1 MSRRGVNRLAVVV
14 PAHDE
19 AELLPRCLAG
29 LAAAVDRVAAVPV
42 EVVVV
47 ADACTDAT
55 VAVAEAAGV
64 SVVTITAGR
73 VGAARAAGMEY
84 ALRRGPD
91 GLWLATTDADSL
103 VPPDWLAWHLA
114 HARAGAGLL
123 AGTVE
128 VDDWTPWPYGLRSRY
143 DTRYRAA
150 VDGTAHAHVHGANLG
165 VSGPAYLATGG
176 FPPVAH
182 DEDHALI
189 ARARAIGARIVS
201 DTRCPVLTSSRSEAA
216 RAPHGF
222 ASHLVAL
229 AAELLGPAA

>member
-1 MSRRGVNRLAVVV
+1 VNRLAVVV

-29 LAAAVDRVAAVPV
+29 LAVAVERVAPVPV
-42 EVVVV
+42 NVIVV

-55 VAVAEAAGV
+55 AAVAAAGGAI
-64 SVVTITAGR
+64 VVTGTAGR
-73 VGAARAAGMEY
+73 VGAARAAGMAR

-114 HARAGAGLL
+114 HARAGAGVL

-128 VDDWTPWPYGLRSRY
+128 VDDWTPWPYALQSRY
-143 DTRYRAA
+143 DTRYRAG
-150 VDGTAHAHVHGANLG
+150 VDGTTHAHVHGANLG
-165 VSGPAYLATGG
+165 VSGTVYVAAGG
-176 FPPVAH
+176 FPPVTH
-182 DEDHALI
+182 DEDRALI
-189 ARARAIGARIVS
+189 ARARATGARIVS
-201 DTRCPVLTSSRSEAA
+201 DTRCPVITSSRAGGAA

-222 ASHLVAL
+222 AGHLVAL
-229 AAELLGPAA
+229 AADLLRPA